1 MIAAEDKF
9 ITNQVQSS
17 KVLQSSTTQI
27 IQVSLFSGSSKRQL
41 AKGGDASIKPVRK
54 RHSAGGWSAPAEGPS
69 HSTDQPGGRVQGQ
82 VRLAIKSSK
91 LVPENSATSKAEY
104 TNTQQDL
111 PVTGYNIVR

>member
-27 IQVSLFSGSSKRQL
+27 IQVSLFSRSSKRQL
-41 AKGGDASIKPVRK
+41 VKGCDASIKLVRK
-54 RHSAGGWSAPAEGPS
+54 RHSVGGWSAPAEGPC
-69 HSTDQPGGRVQGQ
+69 HSIDQPGGRVKGQ

-91 LVPENSATSKAEY
+91 LVPENSNTSKAVY
-104 TNTQQDL
+104 TNT
-111 PVTGYNIVR
+111 